1 MFSRLL
7 FCTLVLAIVTS
18 ASAQYD
24 QLFTQNEPSSAETIT
39 PLFSAPSFPDQTNPP
54 AEVQPA
60 YPVTPYESP
69 IVPNGPLLPEAFP
82 AETTPAQPTPAESIP
97 APPVVVSPPV
107 EVVTQEAA
115 PTPDISV
122 EVTDELF
129 ESAPTEALDTVVADE
144 TPEVVHWYY
153 PAYWFGPTPWDSGF
167 ELGMNGSSGTSESLS
182 LRTGGF
188 VKRKGKDY
196 KLDLSLYYNKT
207 STEGEDVQSNALLDA
222 RYDWLFEDS
231 RWSLFVMSQTFYDEF
246 QAFDLNVNVNTGVG
260 YQWIDRESTKF
271 STTFGSGASREFGG
285 VDNSWVPEASFGFNF
300 EQYLSKTRKFYAK
313 MDYFP
318 EWEDFGRYRVLTD
331 IGLEIELSQPSNLS
345 LKFAATDRYDSEPNG
360 VDPRNLNYSALLIL
374 KL

>member
-1 MFSRLL
+1 MDSLNNTSRFAFSCLL
-7 FCTLVLAIVTS
+7 FTVLVLAMGTN
-18 ASAQYD
+18 AQAQYD
-24 QLFTQNEPSSAETIT
+24 QLFAESTPGAAEVVS
-39 PLFSAPSFPDQTNPP
+39 PLFAAPTFPE
-54 AEVQPA
+54 EV
-60 YPVTPYESP
+60 VTPYPATRYESS
-69 IVPNGPLLPEAFP
+69 IVPIESLPPEALLTEP
-82 AETTPAQPTPAESIP
+82 VPSPESEPIKAEATTTADLSAEV
-97 APPVVVSPPV
+97 A
-107 EVVTQEAA
+107 
-115 PTPDISV
+115 
-122 EVTDELF
+122 DELF
-129 ESAPTEALDTVVADE
+129 ESASAEALDAVVADE
-144 TPEVVHWYY
+144 TPVVEHWYY

-188 VKRKGKDY
+188 IKRKGKDY

-207 STEGEDVQSNALLDA
+207 SNEGEDVQSNALLDA

-260 YQWIDRESTKF
+260 YQWIDRESIKF

-285 VDNSWVPEASFGFNF
+285 VEESWVPEANFGFNY
-300 EQYLSKTRKFYAK
+300 EQYLSKTKKLYAK

-318 EWEDFGRYRVLTD
+318 EWADFGRYRILTD

-345 LKFAATDRYDSEPNG
+345 LKFAVTDRYDSEPDG
-360 VDPRNLNYSALLIL
+360 VDPHNLNYSALLIL